1 MLLLDLANE
10 LLLCISDNLESQRDI
25 NAFTRTN
32 HHLYYL
38 LNAHLYV
45 QNFGSS
51 ALLWAAE
58 HGREATAQRLLGEG
72 ANIQVTVKINAL
84 FIAAKKGHSEVV
96 KLLLETKA
104 DVSVTD
110 YYGKTALYMAAKNG
124 HSAVVKLLL
133 KAKADDNVTDY

>member
-1 MLLLDLANE
+1 MPLLDIANE
-10 LLLCISDNLESQRDI
+10 LLLCLSENLVSERDI
-25 NAFTRTN
+25 NTFARTN

-84 FIAAKKGHSEVV
+84 FIAAKNGHVAV
-96 KLLLETKA
+96 YKLLLE
-104 DVSVTD
+104 
-110 YYGKTALYMAAKNG
+110 
-124 HSAVVKLLL
+124 
-133 KAKADDNVTDY
+133 AKARSQRGG